1 MGTDV
6 NSVDSL
12 SVDRLM
18 PVLLGMLLV
27 GLPLYAYLSWLVL
40 WFMLVFS
47 VWSVLIIRRIV
58 KPPGALMRFVLAM
71 LVVAVLLTS
80 YGTVFGL
87 IPGTSMA
94 ILLSYLKLFEI
105 KSRRDIAVIIFLEF
119 FLASSVFFHSQSVW
133 IALYVFVLVIYLLS
147 LLMML
152 ADRIGSVDWRARLHY
167 STRMVLQSLP
177 LMLILFL
184 LFPRIPGPLWG
195 LPKDALTST
204 IGISDE
210 MSPGSIN
217 KLISSSRVAFRVRF
231 EGSPPPKSDLY
242 WRGLVLSIYDGKT
255 WRRYDAP
262 GYTTPELMAAPAN
275 DKEIV
280 YRVTLEPHQ
289 RQWLF
294 ALEQLNSFDEDLT
307 VSRELTVFST
317 DLVNNVLSYEMSA
330 SLHAVNTG
338 LNSFERKKY
347 LSLPADMNPETQAF
361 AIKMQQQSHDDT
373 EFMNKVLRYF
383 SEQPFYYTLSP
394 PLLNN
399 NAMDDFLFNTRRG
412 FCEHYSSAF
421 VYMMRAAGL
430 PARIVIG
437 YQGGEMNPHDEY
449 MIVRQS
455 DAHAWTEV
463 WVDNSHWRRVDP
475 TAAVAPQRIERG
487 IQNAGL
493 ESDLLPAMFQ
503 GEHDVVRRL
512 RFAIDSFQHNWNQWV
527 IGFDEH
533 KQMELF
539 RKFGVNNIKKSELAL
554 WLVAA
559 MSVAGLLVAWWVIGD
574 SRYKKRDRVR
584 IHYDK
589 FRNKIA
595 RAGIEVRPQDTPQ
608 ELVDRIVQRVPG
620 HADEAGVIIKLY
632 QALVYGVSR
641 NRETENTFINAVRQ
655 FRLT

>member
-1 MGTDV
+1 
-6 NSVDSL
+6 
-12 SVDRLM
+12 
-18 PVLLGMLLV
+18 
-27 GLPLYAYLSWLVL
+27 
-40 WFMLVFS
+40 
-47 VWSVLIIRRIV
+47 LI
-58 KPPGALMRFVLAM
+58 RFVLAM
-71 LVVAVLLTS
+71 LVLAVLLVS

-119 FLASSVFFHSQSVW
+119 FLASSVFFHSQTVW
-133 IALYVFVLVIYLLS
+133 IALYVFVLVIYLVS
-147 LLMML
+147 LLIML
-152 ADRIGSVDWRARLHY
+152 ADRIGSVDWRARLKY

-195 LPKDALTST
+195 LPKDALSAT
-204 IGISDE
+204 IGMSDE

-217 KLISSSRVAFRVRF
+217 KLVSSSRVAFRVRF
-231 EGSPPPKSDLY
+231 EESPPPNSNLY
-242 WRGLVLSIYDGKT
+242 WRGLVLSNYDGKT
-255 WRRYDAP
+255 WRRNDAP
-262 GYTTPELMAAPAN
+262 GYIAPELMAAPATE
-275 DKEIV
+275 KEIV
-280 YRVTLEPHQ
+280 YSVTLEPHQ

-294 ALEQLNSFDEDLT
+294 ALEQPNSIDEYLN
-307 VSRELTVFST
+307 VSRELTVFSK

-330 SLHAVNTG
+330 SLHAINTG
-338 LNSFERKKY
+338 LNTFERKKY
-347 LSLPADMNPETQAF
+347 LSLPANMNPETQAF
-361 AIKMQQQSHDDT
+361 AVKLQQQARDDAD
-373 EFMNKVLRYF
+373 FVNKVLRYF

-394 PLLNN
+394 PLLND

-463 WVDNSHWRRVDP
+463 WVDNSHWRRIDP
-475 TAAVAPQRIERG
+475 TAAVAPGRIEQG

-493 ESDLLPAMFQ
+493 EFDLLPAMFQ
-503 GEHDVVRRL
+503 DEHAVVRRL

-539 RKFGVNNIKKSELAL
+539 RELGINNLTKSELAL
-554 WLVAA
+554 WMVAA
-559 MSVAGLLVAWWVIGD
+559 MSLAGLLVAWWVIRD

-589 FRNKIA
+589 FRDKIA
-595 RAGIEVRPQDTPQ
+595 RAGIE
-608 ELVDRIVQRVPG
+608 
-620 HADEAGVIIKLY
+620 
-632 QALVYGVSR
+632 
-641 NRETENTFINAVRQ
+641 
-655 FRLT
+655 